1 MLTVHNTYSY
11 IFSGV
16 DVLAI
21 LKYLNIGEG
30 PLLNAVT
37 SNAGTFVIAYGVHK
51 IFAPARIAITLT
63 ATPFIVRYLR
73 RIGILKRSIA
83 SGGGK

>member
-1 MLTVHNTYSY
+1 M
-11 IFSGV
+11 
-16 DVLAI
+16 AI

-30 PLLNAVT
+30 ALSNAVT

-51 IFAPARIAITLT
+51 IFAPVRIALTLT

-73 RIGILKRSIA
+73 RIGFLRRNNG
-83 SGGGK
+83 SGVGK